1 MNTVGAF
8 VFKSIFKRDGG
19 SFTNDKGQV
28 VNYDGS
34 YVIKCDD
41 NVNGKVIERLFKFPI
56 NNNELFKKLENLKV
70 YSEILIS
77 FDIFLYG
84 NGSQVKLV
92 ATDVVVQE
100 KK

>member
-8 VFKSIFKRDGG
+8 VFKSISKRDGG
-19 SFTNDKGQV
+19 SFTNEKGQV

-34 YVIKCDD
+34 YIIQCDD

-70 YSEILIS
+70 YSKILIN
-77 FDIFLYG
+77 FDIVLYG

-100 KK
+100 K